1 VSAGPIMSESEQVL
15 WQGSPSQWTN
25 FWAFAACL
33 LVIPIPWA
41 IWRWLSTR
49 SFTYEVT
56 STRVRIRQGVF
67 SRRTDSLE
75 LYRVKDASFVQP
87 FVMRLVGIG
96 NVELETSDATT
107 PVVVIRGVPDA
118 DSLREKILGAVDAVR
133 DRKGVRE
140 VDFGA
145 RPPI

>member
-1 VSAGPIMSESEQVL
+1 
-15 WQGSPSQWTN
+15 
-25 FWAFAACL
+25 
-33 LVIPIPWA
+33 
-41 IWRWLSTR
+41 
-49 SFTYEVT
+49 
-56 STRVRIRQGVF
+56 VF

>member
-1 VSAGPIMSESEQVL
+1 MPETAMSNEEEIL

-25 FWAFAACL
+25 FWPFVLCI

-49 SFTYEVT
+49 CFAYEVT
-56 STRVRIRQGVF
+56 NQRIRIRQGVF

-96 NVELETSDATT
+96 NVELETSDTTT
-107 PVVVIRGVPDA
+107 PILAIRGVPDA
-118 DSLREKILGAVDAVR
+118 DRLREQILKAVDVVR

-140 VDFGA
+140 VDFSD
-145 RPPI
+145 RPHH

>member
-1 VSAGPIMSESEQVL
+1 MSDSEQIL

-25 FWAFAACL
+25 FWPFVLCL

-41 IWRWLSTR
+41 FWCWLSTR
-49 SFTYEVT
+49 AFTYEVT
-56 STRVRIRQGVF
+56 NERIRIRQGVF

-96 NVELETSDATT
+96 NVEMETSDTTT
-107 PVVVIRGVPDA
+107 PFLSIRGVPDA
-118 DSLREKILGAVDAVR
+118 DALRERILKAVDAVR

-140 VDFGA
+140 VDFSD
-145 RPPI
+145 RPHH

>member
-1 VSAGPIMSESEQVL
+1 MSDTEQVL

-25 FWAFAACL
+25 FWPFVLCL

-41 IWRWLSTR
+41 IWRWLETR
-49 SFTYEVT
+49 MFSYEVT
-56 STRVRIRQGVF
+56 DQRIRIRQGVF

-96 NVELETSDATT
+96 NVALETSDSSN
-107 PVVVIRGVPDA
+107 PLLVIRGVPDA
-118 DSLREKILGAVDAVR
+118 DALRERILKAVDVIR

-140 VDFGA
+140 VDFSD
-145 RPPI
+145 RPHH

>member
-1 VSAGPIMSESEQVL
+1 MGDAEKVL

-25 FWAFAACL
+25 FWAFAACV

-41 IWRWLSTR
+41 IWRWLATR

-56 STRVRIRQGVF
+56 SERIRIRQGVF
-67 SRRTDSLE
+67 GRRTDSLE

-96 NVELETSDATT
+96 NVELETSDPST
-107 PVVVIRGVPDA
+107 PNVVIRGVPDGDA
-118 DSLREKILGAVDAVR
+118 LRERILGAVDAVR

-140 VDFGA
+140 VDFSA
-145 RPPI
+145 RPPG

>member
-1 VSAGPIMSESEQVL
+1 
-15 WQGSPSQWTN
+15 
-25 FWAFAACL
+25 
-33 LVIPIPWA
+33 
-41 IWRWLSTR
+41 
-49 SFTYEVT
+49 
-56 STRVRIRQGVF
+56 VF

-107 PVVVIRGVPDA
+107 PVVVIRGVPDG
-118 DSLREKILGAVDAVR
+118 DSLRERILVAVDAVR

>member
-1 VSAGPIMSESEQVL
+1 MSAEEEIL

-25 FWAFAACL
+25 FWAFVLCI

-41 IWRWLSTR
+41 IWRYIATR
-49 SFTYEVT
+49 CFEYEVT
-56 STRVRIRQGVF
+56 NQRIRIRQGVF
-67 SRRTDSLE
+67 SRRTDSME

-96 NVELETSDATT
+96 NVELETSDVTT
-107 PVVVIRGVPDA
+107 PVLWIRGVPDA
-118 DSLREKILGAVDAVR
+118 DSLREKILKAVDAVR

-140 VDFGA
+140 MDVTERHQG
-145 RPPI
+145 

>member
-1 VSAGPIMSESEQVL
+1 MGDAEKVL

-25 FWAFAACL
+25 FWAFAACV

-41 IWRWLSTR
+41 IWRWLVTR

-56 STRVRIRQGVF
+56 SERIRIRQGVF
-67 SRRTDSLE
+67 GRRTDSLE

-96 NVELETSDATT
+96 NVELETSDSST
-107 PVVVIRGVPDA
+107 PLIVIRGVPEGDG
-118 DSLREKILGAVDAVR
+118 LREGILKAVDAVR

-140 VDFGA
+140 VDFSG
-145 RPPI
+145 RPQG